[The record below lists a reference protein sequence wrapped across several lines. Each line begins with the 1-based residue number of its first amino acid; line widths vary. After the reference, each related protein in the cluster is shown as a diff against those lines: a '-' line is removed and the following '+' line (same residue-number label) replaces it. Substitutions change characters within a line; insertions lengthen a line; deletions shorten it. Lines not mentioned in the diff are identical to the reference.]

1 MAELSKYNNIVIDTN
16 YSKLIIG
23 GGYPA
28 YDHLLPHEEKSNV
41 WLIDRAMNWVF
52 ATPHQVP
59 TKSSS
64 PLRPQGIP
72 SGAKGGGVAGGIGS
86 WTPDLT
92 TTGAQISNSY
102 EMQEQVRQL
111 LSIQDDKY
119 QDTLLNSDLRKYLL
133 TVEKDF
139 LSAMQDYKSHIAPS
153 YRQTN
158 PGNFQLSGVF
168 GKTYYVQN
176 YPSYTDF
183 LWTRDVLNF
192 YGKWDATWFI
202 YPSDENTITAMMKR
216 RATQLKAEMSDL
228 MNKGITIDADV
239 EVEYRDV
246 ENIRQKLTTKEERY
260 FQTSMYMTIY
270 HADQA
275 KLSEESKKLEQKI
288 TGFGLRIKPATQR
301 MDQWLM
307 STLPLGIDDLGIS
320 RSAIT
325 TSLAGSFPFIS
336 SDLIDDTGI
345 LYGVNLHT
353 GWLIIFDRFNGKLP
367 NANSVV
373 LATSGAGKSFTVKL
387 EILRYLLHNIDVIVI
402 DPENEYSGL
411 VEKVWWTYVN
421 IAINSTQYVNPFD
434 LPPRIEDVEY
444 WAWDLLR
451 SQILWLLWLIS
462 TLIGWVTPE
471 EEAMLDKALQ
481 ATYALKGITF
491 EIDDYSSFT
500 PPLMQDLMQVLDG
513 MDGWE
518 RLSVRVAKY
527 VTGTFAKLFN
537 NYTNVDLDNWLTVF
551 SIRDLEDSLK
561 TPAMFNILNYIWAKV
576 RSQKRKRLLVV
587 DEAWIM
593 MQKEVSAEFLYGIIK
608 RARKY
613 GLWVTTITQDVDDF
627 LKSSY
632 GKPIITN
639 SALQVLLKQS
649 TASIKS
655 LESVFWL
662 SEAEKEKLVS
672 SNIGEGLFF
681 AGSQHVAVKILASDY
696 EKSFISSDV
705 K

>member
-1 MAELSKYNNIVIDTN
+1 MSDISKYNNIVIDTN

-23 GGYPA
+23 GGYPS
-28 YDHLLPHEEKSNV
+28 YEHLLPHEKQAKT

-52 ATPHQVP
+52 ASPHQVP
-59 TKSSS
+59 TKKSTWSASSLTKEGE
-64 PLRPQGIP
+64 P
-72 SGAKGGGVAGGIGS
+72 KGGGFDPLKV
-86 WTPDLT
+86 
-92 TTGAQISNSY
+92 GAQISNSY
-102 EMQEQVRQL
+102 ELQEQVRQL
-111 LSIQDDKY
+111 LSIPDDKY

-153 YRQTN
+153 YRATGA
-158 PGNFQLSGVF
+158 GNFQLSGMF

-202 YPSDENTITAMMKR
+202 YPADENTITAMMKR

-260 FQTSMYMTIY
+260 FQTSMYMSIY
-270 HADQA
+270 HTDKE

-288 TGFGLRIKPATQR
+288 TWFGLRIKPATQR

-336 SDLIDDTGI
+336 SDLVDDTGI

-402 DPENEYSGL
+402 DPENEYWGL

-444 WAWDLLR
+444 GTGDLLR
-451 SQILWLLWLIS
+451 SQILWLLWLVS
-462 TLIGWVTPE
+462 TLIWWVTPE

-537 NYTNVDLDNWLTVF
+537 NYTNVDLDSWLTVF
-551 SIRDLEDSLK
+551 SIRDLEESLK

-576 RSQKRKRLLVV
+576 RSHKRKRLLVV

-593 MQKEVSAEFLYGIIK
+593 MQNDVSAEFLYGIIK

-672 SNIGEGLFF
+672 SNIGEWLFF

>member
-1 MAELSKYNNIVIDTN
+1 MSDISKYNNIVIDTN

-23 GGYPA
+23 GGYPS
-28 YDHLLPHEEKSNV
+28 YEHLLPHEKQAKT

-52 ATPHQVP
+52 ASPHQVP
-59 TKSSS
+59 TKKSTWSASSLTKEGE
-64 PLRPQGIP
+64 P
-72 SGAKGGGVAGGIGS
+72 KGGGFDPLKV
-86 WTPDLT
+86 
-92 TTGAQISNSY
+92 GAQISNSY
-102 EMQEQVRQL
+102 ELQEQVRQL
-111 LSIQDDKY
+111 LSIPDDKY

-139 LSAMQDYKSHIAPS
+139 LSAMQDYESQIAPS
-153 YRQTN
+153 YRATGA
-158 PGNFQLSGVF
+158 GNFQLSGMF

-202 YPSDENTITAMMKR
+202 YPADENTITAMMKR

-260 FQTSMYMTIY
+260 FQTSMYMSIY
-270 HADQA
+270 HTDKE

-288 TGFGLRIKPATQR
+288 TWFGLRIKPATQR

-336 SDLIDDTGI
+336 SDLVDDTGI

-402 DPENEYSGL
+402 DPENEYWGL

-444 WAWDLLR
+444 GTGDLLR
-451 SQILWLLWLIS
+451 SQILWLLWLVS
-462 TLIGWVTPE
+462 TLIWWVTPE

-537 NYTNVDLDNWLTVF
+537 NYTNVDLDSWLTVF
-551 SIRDLEDSLK
+551 SIRDLEESLK

-576 RSQKRKRLLVV
+576 RSHKRKRLLVV

-593 MQKEVSAEFLYGIIK
+593 MQNDVSAEFLYGIIK

-672 SNIGEGLFF
+672 SNIGEWLFF

>member
-1 MAELSKYNNIVIDTN
+1 MTDLSKYNNIVIDTN

-23 GGYPA
+23 WGYPT
-28 YDHLLPHEEKSNV
+28 YDHLLPHNEKAKV
-41 WLIDRAMNWVF
+41 WLIDRAMSWVF
-52 ATPHQVP
+52 ASPHQVP
-59 TKSSS
+59 SSSSKTQLTNTKSWISN
-64 PLRPQGIP
+64 
-72 SGAKGGGVAGGIGS
+72 
-86 WTPDLT
+86 LT
-92 TTGAQISNSY
+92 TTWAQISSSY

-111 LSIQDDKY
+111 LSIDDDKY

-139 LSAMQDYKSHIAPS
+139 LWAMQDYKSHIAPS
-153 YRQTN
+153 YWQTN
-158 PGNFQLSGVF
+158 PGNFQLSGIF

-192 YGKWDATWFI
+192 YGKRDATWFI
-202 YPSDENTITAMMKR
+202 YPSDESTIAAMMKR

-228 MNKGITIDADV
+228 LNKGITLDADV

-260 FQTSMYMTIY
+260 FQTAMYITMY
-270 HADQA
+270 HADA
-275 KLSEESKKLEQKI
+275 SKLNEESKKLEQKI

-301 MDQWLM
+301 MDQWLT

-402 DPENEYSGL
+402 DPENEYQWL
-411 VEKVWWTYVN
+411 VDKVWWTYIN
-421 IAINSTQYVNPFD
+421 IAINSSQYVNPFD

-444 WAWDLLR
+444 GPGDLLR
-451 SQILWLLWLIS
+451 SQILGLLWLVS

-471 EEAMLDKALQ
+471 EEALLDKALQ
-481 ATYALKGITF
+481 STYSLKWITF
-491 EIDDYSSFT
+491 ELDDYSSFT
-500 PPLMQDLMQVLDG
+500 PPLMQDLMQVLEG
-513 MDGWE
+513 MEWGD
-518 RLSVRVAKY
+518 RLSIRVAKY

-537 NYTNVDLDNWLTVF
+537 NYTNVDLENWLTVF

-561 TPAMFNILNYIWAKV
+561 TPAMYNILNYIWAKV
-576 RSQKRKRLLVV
+576 RSHKRKRLLVV

-593 MQKEVSAEFLYGIIK
+593 LQTEVSAEFLYGIIK

-613 GLWVTTITQDVDDF
+613 GLWVTTISQDVDDF

-632 GKPIITN
+632 GKPIVTN

-655 LESVFWL
+655 LEQIFWL

-681 AGSQHVAVKILASDY
+681 AGNQHVAVKILASDY